1 MSSSGT
7 DGTEDPL
14 ELYDALVMAGKAPGT
29 AEFAAQYPDDVGLLE
44 KIEALEVL
52 RSELD
57 AMVDHVADDRG
68 ERPTE
73 LGGYRLVELIGRG
86 GMGEVFIGEPIDGGR
101 RCAVKLLRRA
111 SPTAIKRF
119 RREARLASG
128 LLHPGIACVNDFG
141 VEDGHAYL
149 VVELVPGFSLKQML
163 AVSAER
169 RQQPTRRGRHRD
181 AVRQFVLGDDIPPAP
196 RRLTRSVDLARQVAE
211 ALAHAHAH
219 GVIHR
224 DVKPSNIMVSF
235 DGTTR
240 LIDFGIALESDRDER
255 ITRTGVFIGS
265 CDYAAPEQLRG
276 DKKSIGPWTDTYA
289 LGATLFELLTHR
301 TPFDGAAL
309 GPRIARAAERPP
321 QGARQLNPKIPRALD
336 TLVMR
341 ALHPSPKKRFRDGGR
356 MAEAMRAW
364 LAKAPADL

>member
-1 MSSSGT
+1 MPSSN
-7 DGTEDPL
+7 EDPL
-14 ELYDALVMAGKAPGT
+14 ELYDALVMAGRAPDP
-29 AEFAAQYPDDVGLLE
+29 AEFAARYVDDAGLLE
-44 KIEALEVL
+44 KINALDAL

-57 AMVDHVADDRG
+57 AMVDHVADDSG

-73 LGGYRLVELIGRG
+73 LGGYRLVEVIGRG
-86 GMGEVFIGEPIDGGR
+86 GMGEVFLGEAIDGGR
-101 RCAVKLLRRA
+101 RCAVKLLRRS

-128 LLHPGIACVNDFG
+128 LSHPGIAEVYDHG
-141 VEDGHAYL
+141 VENGHTYL

-163 AVSAER
+163 AARAER
-169 RQQPTRRGRHRD
+169 LRQPKRQGRHRD
-181 AVRQFVLGDDIPPAP
+181 EVRQFVPGQEIPPAP

-224 DVKPSNIMVSF
+224 DIKPSNIMVSF
-235 DGTTR
+235 DGTAR

-265 CDYAAPEQLRG
+265 HDYAAPEQLRG
-276 DKKSIGPWTDTYA
+276 DKKSIGTWTDTYA

-321 QGARQLNPKIPRALD
+321 EGAREINSKIPRALD
-336 TLVMR
+336 ALVMR
-341 ALHPSPKKRFRDGGR
+341 ALHPSPKKRFRDGAR
-356 MAEAMRAW
+356 MAQALRAW